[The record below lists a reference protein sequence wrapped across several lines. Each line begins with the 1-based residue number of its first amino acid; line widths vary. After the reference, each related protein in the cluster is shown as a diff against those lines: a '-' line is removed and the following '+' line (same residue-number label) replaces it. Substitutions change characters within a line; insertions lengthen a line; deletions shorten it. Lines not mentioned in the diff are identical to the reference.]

1 MAATDQFHLS
11 SVNVH
16 VHVAFMR
23 EGDPGSVDGVVPTST
38 DPMVSWVSIPAAPRA
53 VQLPSPPEADA
64 WTGALE
70 ELHGTR
76 PRYLA
81 PGYGPDD
88 DPGVAVLQELA
99 SRGVIGLTVGPEC
112 APAIEGPTVLGPASG
127 DWRPAAGMQSVVRGI
142 ADECELKTWR
152 KRLWA
157 AYGPDAAIEVKPWSC
172 SSWRSDGPASP
183 MPYPMS
189 MRALPTEQSRL
200 RDTDTLLDIFR
211 QLRGPDGCPW
221 DKQQTHLSL
230 RPYLAEEAHEALAA
244 IERDDDVA
252 MADEFGDVLANL
264 VLHAEIA
271 RQRGRF
277 AWPDVVAAIS
287 AKMIRRHPHVF
298 GDAQFESL
306 DDLSQTWAQIK
317 ADEHNGDT
325 GPFDGL
331 PDSMPSLTMARSAV
345 RALRRAGQPLDE
357 ASLETA
363 TLAALSSGN
372 DAERLGDALL
382 WVAARADAANV
393 DPDMALRD
401 ANARLKQRL
410 EDADG
415 HSQAMHRNRERQD

>member
-1 MAATDQFHLS
+1 
-11 SVNVH
+11 
-16 VHVAFMR
+16 
-23 EGDPGSVDGVVPTST
+23 
-38 DPMVSWVSIPAAPRA
+38 
-53 VQLPSPPEADA
+53 
-64 WTGALE
+64 
-70 ELHGTR
+70 
-76 PRYLA
+76 
-81 PGYGPDD
+81 
-88 DPGVAVLQELA
+88 
-99 SRGVIGLTVGPEC
+99 
-112 APAIEGPTVLGPASG
+112 
-127 DWRPAAGMQSVVRGI
+127 
-142 ADECELKTWR
+142 
-152 KRLWA
+152 
-157 AYGPDAAIEVKPWSC
+157 
-172 SSWRSDGPASP
+172 
-183 MPYPMS
+183 
-189 MRALPTEQSRL
+189 
-200 RDTDTLLDIFR
+200 
-211 QLRGPDGCPW
+211 
-221 DKQQTHLSL
+221 
-230 RPYLAEEAHEALAA
+230 
-244 IERDDDVA
+244 

-271 RQRGRF
+271 RQRGGF

-317 ADEHNGDT
+317 AAEHNGDT

-415 HSQAMHRNRERQD
+415 RSQAMHRNRERQD